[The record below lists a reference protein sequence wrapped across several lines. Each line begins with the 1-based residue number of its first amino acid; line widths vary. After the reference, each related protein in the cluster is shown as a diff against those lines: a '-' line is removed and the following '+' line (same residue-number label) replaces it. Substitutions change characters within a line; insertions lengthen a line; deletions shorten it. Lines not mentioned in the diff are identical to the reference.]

1 MPCLVNS
8 GLFLRLFID
17 KISTNI
23 DSLRVHVVR
32 SACLKRLT
40 PLSAKSD
47 HRIIRSLVKKISK
60 LSPQAIQPRPATY
73 KRSHH
78 PSQTVSLLLA
88 MDEATCPGWKEALLS
103 MCFTSLA
110 TECQQQRLFLDA
122 ILFSG
127 FISDLSRRAD
137 YPIIRLLANRKISKL
152 SPQATQPRP
161 TSYKRSHHPS
171 QAVSLL
177 LATDETTCPGWK
189 VTLLSMCFTSLAT
202 ESQQQRLLRGMTIKY
217 IAQPTFGPGL
227 NPWGVY
233 YLTNVLPASATFRRV
248 PVLYPSILYE
258 KQIYIS
264 RCFLYY
270 LDTLAKT
277 NLSRTSLDTT
287 LPIIIKKI
295 YPPLFHY
302 GFLY

>member
-1 MPCLVNS
+1 MISLTKGSFLCCNYQVPLTHNTS
-8 GLFLRLFID
+8 SLFSFYKSRYVFQYFPSYCSYVRLCSAICHFHYYITLCHTHFPEFVR
-17 KISTNI
+17 KIEYL
-23 DSLRVHVVR
+23 SL
-32 SACLKRLT
+32 
-40 PLSAKSD
+40 
-47 HRIIRSLVKKISK
+47 
-60 LSPQAIQPRPATY
+60 
-73 KRSHH
+73 
-78 PSQTVSLLLA
+78 TVSLLLT

-137 YPIIRLLANRKISKL
+137 YRIIRLLANRKISKL

-202 ESQQQRLLRGMTIKY
+202 ESQQQRLLRGMTIQY

-248 PVLYPSILYE
+248 PVHFAEFQYIIW
-258 KQIYIS
+258 KTNIYIKM
-264 RCFLYY
+264 F
-270 LDTLAKT
+270 
-277 NLSRTSLDTT
+277 SL
-287 LPIIIKKI
+287 
-295 YPPLFHY
+295 LFRHISKN
-302 GFLY
+302 